1 MKLEDHRIIF
11 YTYQLLVLKPPNHGL
26 VFHIVDLQS
35 SFVPSPLVFDTN
47 RERKQEEDEDKNR
60 VYNRKNTDLDS
71 RLQIWLLFRPELIE
85 NKQIWNWWEWLKQQP
100 NIPNIMI
107 IYWKEQN
114 QQKQNKFWKTTQNK
128 LLQQDKNLILETKE
142 NTIQTT

>member
-1 MKLEDHRIIF
+1 MKLENHRIIF

-71 RLQIWLLFRPELIE
+71 RLQI
-85 NKQIWNWWEWLKQQP
+85 
-100 NIPNIMI
+100 
-107 IYWKEQN
+107 
-114 QQKQNKFWKTTQNK
+114 
-128 LLQQDKNLILETKE
+128 
-142 NTIQTT
+142 